1 MHDMSLRDGDEDGF
15 CNTWRMKMRSCDT
28 CEWGPWNDNEDGKAG
43 FVGKQGW
50 VGGVWKCNITLEFG
64 CHAFLM

>member
-15 CNTWRMKMRSCDT
+15 VTHGEWRWDRVTRVSGDHDETIMT
-28 CEWGPWNDNEDGKAG
+28 NEDGKAG

-50 VGGVWKCNITLEFG
+50 VGGSLE
-64 CHAFLM
+64 M